1 MPALFCRLLLL
12 ETLLLV
18 FEPLPVLLEVPV
30 LELLPVALLVEF
42 VVFVLLD
49 VPELLVFA
57 LELVLVFCAVLLTV
71 LLVVELVSVDG
82 VVPPFTVVAFPFM
95 VDEVDPVIEPVV
107 APVCE
112 PVLVFDDVPFEVALP
127 LPLLLLWPNELLF
140 PVLLFVLVP

>member
-1 MPALFCRLLLL
+1 M
-12 ETLLLV
+12 
-18 FEPLPVLLEVPV
+18 
-30 LELLPVALLVEF
+30 
-42 VVFVLLD
+42 FVLLD

-112 PVLVFDDVPFEVALP
+112 PVLVFDDVPFEVALDAVDRVDRLVPRLMSFLLGGLRAP
-127 LPLLLLWPNELLF
+127 LPQFEEASA
-140 PVLLFVLVP
+140 VADARAA

>member
-95 VDEVDPVIEPVV
+95 VDEVDPVIEPGR
-107 APVCE
+107 PIQ
-112 PVLVFDDVPFEVALP
+112 VLA
-127 LPLLLLWPNELLF
+127 NSAGI
-140 PVLLFVLVP
+140 